1 MTQVP
6 FLWQAQGKMTV
17 LLNGMLGGVQINTLG
32 IILKD
37 DRAKFNY
44 KM

>member
-1 MTQVP
+1 MTQLP

-17 LLNGMLGGVQINTLG
+17 FLNGMLGGVQINTLE